1 MKFGNLKIGTQLI
14 LGFAAM
20 LIFVIILG
28 VVANQ
33 QADKIHLQTEAI
45 YNRPLQLRRAVSSI
59 KIDILTM
66 RIGTR
71 DLMVANNSDEKQSAL
86 QAIEMAA
93 ADVELQFNLLNEKY
107 LGPKADIEQ
116 AYKAFLNWKIAREF
130 NTKLALDGKVE
141 EVKRNVLPTSKVGRY
156 RDIMM
161 EKINK
166 IDNFELNMSEHLY
179 ANSNKLRDNLNIQLL
194 ILICSILILSVLIIL
209 LMLRHIKKPIL
220 ELTDAAIRFHQGDMN
235 ARSSI
240 TTKNE
245 YGTLSDTFNSMVESI
260 QTNFILSEKA
270 SSLSQSM
277 LLEEDPHKFFSSV
290 IPLFATITNSQ
301 MAAVYLL
308 SDNKQKFEHFNSF
321 GLSDSSK
328 LSFSV
333 DNFEGEF
340 GSVLSSHKIQ
350 IIKRIPKDT
359 RFLFHTVSGKLIPR
373 EIITIPVIS
382 GKEIIAIISLASVR
396 TYSQDILLLIQNV
409 LDTLTARIEG
419 VMAFQKMH
427 VFSQKLEYQNT
438 ELEAQKTEMS
448 VQSTELL
455 EQNRELEM
463 QKVQLSEAN
472 RLKTN
477 FLSNMSHELR
487 TPLNSVIAL
496 SGVLSRRLANKIPL
510 DEYSYLEVI
519 ERNGKHLL
527 TLINDILDISRI
539 ESGKVEIEISKFSS
553 KNLISE
559 VISMIQPQSSQK
571 NIELIYKTVDTDFYL
586 QGDIDKCRHILQ
598 NLIGNAV
605 KFTEKG
611 KVEIS
616 ATQNNNQVEI
626 SITDTGIG
634 ISEDHLSHI
643 FDEFRQADAGT
654 SRRFGGTGLGLSIAK
669 KYADLLGG
677 TIHVKSIP
685 GVGSTFTFILP
696 LNYVAENKIIETKL
710 ELKPGKQVTP
720 FTAIKNEGQKTIL
733 LVEDSEPAIIQLQDF
748 MEESGYKIL
757 LARDGAEALGIIS
770 TVIPDAMILDLMMPG
785 VDGFE
790 VLKTIRNAEATAG
803 IPVLIL
809 TAKHITSDDLKFLK
823 RNNVHQLIQK
833 GEVNRVD
840 LLNSV
845 ANLVYSKPLEIEVKQ
860 TELQT
865 INGMPVI
872 LIVEDNPDN
881 LLTVKAILE
890 NKYTI
895 LEASD
900 GNQGVM
906 MAKKHIPHL
915 ILMDIA
921 LPGVDGIKAFNEIR
935 NVGQLAHIPVVAL
948 TASAMTTDRETILS
962 HGFDG
967 YIAKPID
974 EKVFIKTINN
984 VLYGK

>member
-28 VVANQ
+28 LVANQ
-33 QADKIHLQTEAI
+33 QADKIHLQTESI

-71 DLMVANNSDEKQSAL
+71 DLMVASNSDEKQSAI

-107 LGPKADIEQ
+107 LGPKVDIEQ
-116 AYKAFLNWKIAREF
+116 AYKAFLNWKIARGF

-141 EVKRNVLPTSKVGRY
+141 EVKKNVLPTSKVGRY

-161 EKINK
+161 DKINK
-166 IDNFELNMSEHLY
+166 IDNFEFNMSEHLY
-179 ANSNKLRDNLNIQLL
+179 ANSNKLRENLNIQLL

-220 ELTDAAIRFHQGDMN
+220 ELTDAAIRFHHGDMN

-240 TTKNE
+240 TSKNE

-308 SDNKQKFEHFNSF
+308 SENKQKFEHFNSF

-373 EIITIPVIS
+373 EIITIPIIS

-396 TYSQDILLLIQNV
+396 TYSPDILLLIQNV

-463 QKVQLSEAN
+463 QKVQLSEAS

-496 SGVLSRRLANKIPL
+496 SGVLSRRLANKIPQ

-559 VISMIQPQSSQK
+559 VISMIQPQSSLK

-685 GVGSTFTFILP
+685 GVGSTFTLILP
-696 LNYVAENKIIETKL
+696 LNYVEENKIIETTL
-710 ELKPGKQVTP
+710 ELKPDKPVTP

-757 LARDGAEALGIIS
+757 VARDGAEALGIIS

-865 INGMPVI
+865 IHGMPVI